1 MECSDED
8 QLCWEIEE
16 KLSDRLPT
24 NAANLLTAE
33 PEQDYHLEHRILSP
47 DVQAKENRLN
57 LMLSKSKQVRQYD
70 QILSTTQ
77 FKQVFREIQNKPT
90 VHLRE

>member
-1 MECSDED
+1 VECSDED

-24 NAANLLTAE
+24 NAANLLAE

-57 LMLSKSKQVRQYD
+57 LC
-70 QILSTTQ
+70 
-77 FKQVFREIQNKPT
+77 
-90 VHLRE
+90 